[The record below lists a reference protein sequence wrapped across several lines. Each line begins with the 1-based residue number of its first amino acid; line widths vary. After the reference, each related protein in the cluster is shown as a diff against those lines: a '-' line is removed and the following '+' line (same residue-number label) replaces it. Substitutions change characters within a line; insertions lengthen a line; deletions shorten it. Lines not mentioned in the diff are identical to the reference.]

1 MVDMINRKNLK
12 AGLIGYRLSHSF
24 SPEIHSYLADYDY
37 GIYELEESE
46 VEGFVKSCPLEAFN
60 VTIPYKKTVLPY
72 LDHVSDTA
80 QRIGSVNTI
89 VKKNDG
95 LYGYNTDYYGFSYM
109 VKKSG
114 IGIENK
120 KVLVLGSGG
129 ASLTVKTVL
138 SDMKAREIVTISR
151 NGKDNYGNIK
161 IHSDADVIVNTTPVG
176 MYPENGYSPV
186 DLSVFDKLSGVLDL
200 IYNPAVT
207 RLLYDAK
214 KLGIPCINGL
224 TMLSAQAKKAAELF
238 ADAVIDDSEIDRIV
252 KNIELKT
259 KNIILIGM
267 PGAGKSTAGKLTADL
282 LGREFID
289 TDTVTEEKAGMK
301 ISEIFTSYG
310 ENSFRKM
317 ENSAITDAGKLSGKV
332 IATGGGIVTR
342 EENFY
347 PLSENSY
354 IVWLKR
360 DTSLLPSEGRP
371 ISLNNDI
378 EELYRKR
385 APIYKK
391 LCDITVDVSENADE
405 TANRII
411 EEIRRINK

>member
-12 AGLIGYRLSHSF
+12 AGLIGCRLSHSF
-24 SPEIHSYLADYDY
+24 SPEIHSYLADYEY
-37 GIYELEESE
+37 GIYELNENE

-60 VTIPYKKTVLPY
+60 VTIPYKKTVMPY
-72 LDHVSDTA
+72 LDHISDTA

-89 VKKNDG
+89 VKKHDG

-238 ADAVIDDSEIDRIV
+238 LDTVIDDSEIDCIV

-289 TDTVTEEKAGMK
+289 TDTVIEKKAGMK

-317 ENSAITDAGKLSGKV
+317 ENSAITDTGKLSGKV